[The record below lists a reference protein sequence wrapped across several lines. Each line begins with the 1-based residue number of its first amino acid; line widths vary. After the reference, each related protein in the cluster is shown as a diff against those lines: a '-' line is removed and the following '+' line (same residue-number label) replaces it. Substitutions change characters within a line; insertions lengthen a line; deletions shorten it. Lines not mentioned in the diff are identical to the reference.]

1 MELFRYLDKGQ
12 SLSDALDIYDMV
24 YSPRMMLRAQ
34 KEYGRKVDQ
43 LDVINDVFH
52 QVYTRYSS
60 KKGRVENFTNATLS
74 TIDKSKYEF
83 EVGNSESIER
93 KMDKAQY
100 VNSRLV
106 GELPSIRK
114 SNYEIIN
121 DPVEKSKDLGDC
133 IGVIEEPFIH
143 NLGYFLTGEGKP
155 NHIMPVSILEEYELD
170 TIVESVEYLKNRYG
184 KSLQI
189 FVEMEEQAN
198 MKAGNPDC
206 VEIPEDNTVELQA
219 MYSDCAI
226 ITREQGYHAKNMFKV
241 NVERLMNII
250 WKTFYA
256 QGKGY
261 IKGRKEYYLT
271 LSGKI
276 VGDEQ
281 SARDH
286 VEVELIEAL
295 TGYTR
300 YKVLDYKP
308 TESIIFSTTKVIP
321 RKVVLPIFGKELRI
335 PLERIVVKEVS
346 TEKNAFG
353 KQRKPL

>member
-12 SLSDALDIYDMV
+12 DLSDALDIYDMV
-24 YSPRMMLRAQ
+24 YSPRMMWRAH

-100 VNSRLV
+100 GNSRLV

-114 SNYEIIN
+114 SNYEIVN

-133 IGVIEEPFIH
+133 IGVIEEPFMH
-143 NLGYFLTGEGKP
+143 NIGYFLTGEGKP
-155 NHIMPVSILEEYELD
+155 NHIMPASILEEYELD
-170 TIVESVEYLKNRYG
+170 TIVDSVEYLKNKYG
-184 KSLQI
+184 KNLQT
-189 FVEMEEQAN
+189 FMEMEEKATL
-198 MKAGNPDC
+198 KAGNPDC
-206 VEIPEDNTVELQA
+206 VEIHGDSTVELRSICA
-219 MYSDCAI
+219 DCAV
-226 ITREQGYHAKNMFKV
+226 ITREQGYHAKNMFRV
-241 NVERLMNII
+241 DIERLMNII
-250 WKTFYA
+250 WRTFYA

-271 LSGKI
+271 LSGRI
-276 VGDEQ
+276 VEDEQ

-300 YKVLDYKP
+300 YKVLDYEP
-308 TESIIFSTTKVIP
+308 TKYIIFSTTKVIP

-335 PLERIVVKEVS
+335 NLERLVAKEVQ
-346 TEKNAFG
+346 TDK
-353 KQRKPL
+353 KPFAK